1 MPKNIVE
8 VPKNFILVVGHAY
21 GSHRGSFKRG
31 DLAISPKVTLFY
43 QKYKKNIDA
52 IVFSGD
58 VLKNPSISKWKNFY
72 KSFPKDLPIYIA
84 PGNHDVS
91 SIDSATRDVFELTNH
106 KYMNVYNFPIVFN
119 WKNNLFILDDSNV
132 ATNSIKKIFRQ
143 INDSKKF
150 RSIYVIRHH
159 VLPKSLE
166 RYANG
171 KGPQSYLDSS
181 ELKLKNNFVQEKNIN
196 FIYGDGGAFVYQPR
210 ITCLKIG
217 NINHI
222 INGIGDLPGD
232 TVLIITDKNIYRKE
246 I

>member
-1 MPKNIVE
+1 MPKKIFE
-8 VPKNFILVVGHAY
+8 VPQSFILVVGHAY
-21 GSHRGSFKRG
+21 GSHKESLKRG
-31 DLAISPKVTLFY
+31 DLAISPKVSLFY
-43 QKYKKNIDA
+43 KKYKKNINA

-58 VLKNPSISKWKNFY
+58 VLKNPSLSKWKNFY
-72 KSFPKDLPIYIA
+72 NSFPKDLPIYIA

-91 SIDSATRDVFELTNH
+91 NIDSATRDVFELTKH
-106 KYMNVYNFPIVFN
+106 KSMNVKKFPFVFD
-119 WKNNLFILDDSNV
+119 WKNNLFVLDDSNV
-132 ATNSIKKIFRQ
+132 ANSSIKKIFSQ
-143 INDSKKF
+143 IKDSKKF
-150 RSIYVIRHH
+150 QTIYIIRHH

-181 ELKLKNNFVQEKNIN
+181 ELMLEGNIADEKNIN

-222 INGIGDLPGD
+222 VNGIGDLPGD
-232 TVLIITDKNIYRKE
+232 TVLIITENNIYRKE